1 MKIKLSHKLFIG
13 IFVTTLATFIFCFIV
28 VDRLLLERYEM
39 AYRDR
44 LGELIEELGEELE
57 TVRLPEVDQLIN
69 HFAFENHA
77 DVTITSEIVGPSIL
91 EDMTNVETNP
101 FDRLYQ
107 FEEYT
112 AESDERPLIE
122 FDRQESHLI
131 LREGADIYYIFDQW
145 GRMLM
150 AATTIEDLALF
161 LEEHEEEL
169 VVFGLLQYVI
179 VNSQSEVVA
188 VTERFEDLMM
198 FVDLQNFEIGSSR
211 HFEHLF
217 LFNIEQAQV
226 VTEVFEFVNSEANV
240 RHLLTIE
247 MSFAPATHVM
257 NQLREMA
264 LPLFIFVVV
273 VSLGIAFFFSYY
285 LSRPIVRIS
294 QASSKMKQLKLSERI
309 HVKRQDE
316 IGALANNLN
325 DMAYKLQHT
334 MENLTDA
341 NQKLQNEMLKEKERE
356 KQRKD
361 FFMAVSHE
369 LKTPLTVLKTQLSG
383 MIEKVGIY
391 QDREQYLQKSHAT
404 TELMSE
410 MVTNLLKILHLN
422 SDEIKLN
429 LESVCIG
436 TLVENVCD
444 QYESFAT
451 EKSISLTH
459 YLEPHLMAQ
468 IDNVHFSTV
477 VSNII
482 SNAIRYTPPGH
493 LVDIQLTKE
502 GNNGVLTVENYG
514 INLPNEVLEQ
524 LFEPFYRTDKS
535 RSRHTGGSGLGLYI
549 TKNIL
554 QLHDFSYGLKNSSN
568 GVVFTIEIP
577 LTDDNKRARLI

>member
-13 IFVTTLATFIFCFIV
+13 IFIATLTTFIFCFIV

-57 TVRLPEVDQLIN
+57 TARLPEVDQLIN

-77 DVTITSEIVGPSIL
+77 DVTITSEIADPSIL
-91 EDMTNVETNP
+91 EDLMNVETNP
-101 FDRLYQ
+101 FDHLYRVV
-107 FEEYT
+107 EDM
-112 AESDERPLIE
+112 AGSNGLPLIE
-122 FDRQESHLI
+122 FERQESHVSFF
-131 LREGADIYYIFDQW
+131 EGANAYFIFDQW

-150 AATTIEDLALF
+150 AEGTFEELTLF
-161 LEEHEEEL
+161 LENNEEEL
-169 VVFGLLQYVI
+169 LAFSPLQYV
-179 VNSQSEVVA
+179 VANHDGEAVV

-211 HFEHLF
+211 QFEHLF

-226 VTEVFEFVNSEANV
+226 VTEVFEFVNTEANV
-240 RHLLTIE
+240 RHFVTID

-273 VSLGIAFFFSYY
+273 VSLSIAFFFSYY

-309 HVKRQDE
+309 QIKRQDE
-316 IGALANNLN
+316 IGDLATHLN
-325 DMAYKLQHT
+325 DMAYQLQRT
-334 MENLTDA
+334 MENLTEA
-341 NQKLQNEMLKEKERE
+341 NQKLQSEMLKEKERE

-369 LKTPLTVLKTQLSG
+369 LKTPLTILKTQLSG
-383 MIEKVGIY
+383 MIEQMGIY
-391 QDREQYLQKSHAT
+391 QDREQYLRKSHGT
-404 TELMSE
+404 TELMSD
-410 MVTNLLKILHLN
+410 MVANLLKILHLN
-422 SDEIKLN
+422 SDEIRLN
-429 LESVCIG
+429 LEVACIG
-436 TLVENVCD
+436 TLVEKICV

-468 IDNVHFSTV
+468 IDKVHFSTV

-482 SNAIRYTPPGH
+482 SNAIRHTPAGH

-502 GNNGVLTVENYG
+502 GNTCVLTVENYG
-514 INLPNEVLEQ
+514 IHLPNEVLGQ

-535 RSRHTGGSGLGLYI
+535 RSRYTGGSGLGLYI

-554 QLHDFSYGLKNSSN
+554 ELHGFSYELVNSSN

-577 LTDDNKRARLI
+577 LTDDNKPC